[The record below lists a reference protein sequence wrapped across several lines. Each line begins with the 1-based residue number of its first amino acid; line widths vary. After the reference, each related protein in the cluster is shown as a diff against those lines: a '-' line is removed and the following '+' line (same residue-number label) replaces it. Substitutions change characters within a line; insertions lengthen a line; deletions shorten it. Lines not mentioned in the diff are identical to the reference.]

1 MVPKGYRD
9 PKLPRWSVPREW
21 DGQRCFILGGGA
33 SLKAQY
39 DLIPSLEGRIIAI
52 KQTVYLRPRADVMFV
67 SGRDD
72 AHVCAPYFD
81 KYKGPRIVCR
91 SAYPGMPARTL
102 FLRRTVK
109 GRYSRDPQLV
119 GGLDAGTSAINLAT
133 LFGAKEIVILG
144 MDMTGGRWVK
154 HHHLPVIPQWHF
166 DAHLENLATFVPELE
181 RDGVRVYNC
190 SPISAIPWFEKR
202 RLEDFV

>member
-1 MVPKGYRD
+1 MVRRGPD

-21 DGQRCFILGGGA
+21 EGQRCFILGGGA
-33 SLKAQY
+33 SLKDQY
-39 DLIPSLEGRIIAI
+39 DLIPQLRGRIIAI

-72 AHVCAPYFD
+72 AQVCAPYFA

-91 SAYPGMPARTL
+91 SAYPGMPKGTL
-102 FLRRTVK
+102 YLRRSVK
-109 GRYSRDPQLV
+109 GRYSRDPHLI
-119 GGLDAGTSAINLAT
+119 GGLDAGTSAINLAA
-133 LFGAKEIVILG
+133 LFGAAEIIILG

-154 HHHLPVIPQWHF
+154 RHHLPVIPQWHF
-166 DAHLENLATFVPELE
+166 DLHLANLETFVPELE
-181 RDGVRVYNC
+181 RDRIRVVNC
-190 SPISAIPWFEKR
+190 SPISAIPWFEFG